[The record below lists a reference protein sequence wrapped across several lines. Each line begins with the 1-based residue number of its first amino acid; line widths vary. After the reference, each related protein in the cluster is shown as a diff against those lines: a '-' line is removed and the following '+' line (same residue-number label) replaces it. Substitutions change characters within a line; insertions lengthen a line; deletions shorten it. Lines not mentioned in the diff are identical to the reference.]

1 MKTIITNLK
10 RASVEMIL
18 LSLLSEEDKYG
29 YQMTQEIKEKS
40 GGEFTL
46 LEGSMYP
53 ILYRLSENGDIVF
66 REVKVGPRMT
76 RIYYHITESGLE
88 RLKSMRKTFR
98 DQLTL
103 INSLTNYTEENPS
116 E

>member
-18 LSLLSEEDKYG
+18 LSLLSEDDKYG

-40 GGEFTL
+40 DGKLTL

-66 REVKVGPRMT
+66 REVKVGARMT

-88 RLKSMRKTFR
+88 RLKSMRKTFKE
-98 DQLTL
+98 QLTI
-103 INSLTNYTEENPS
+103 INSLTNYEKEDSN